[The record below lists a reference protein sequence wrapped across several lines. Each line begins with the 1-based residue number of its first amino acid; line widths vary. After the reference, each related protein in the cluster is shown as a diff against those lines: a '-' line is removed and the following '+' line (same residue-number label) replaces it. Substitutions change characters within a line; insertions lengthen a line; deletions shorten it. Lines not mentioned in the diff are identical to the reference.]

1 MIEPLLRQLEQ
12 LEAESLAAVS
22 AAGDA
27 VALGKLEDTYLGR
40 GDGKI
45 TAILRQL
52 KDVPAGERSAIG
64 QRANQLKVKLES
76 AIRQRAGSVAVTS
89 QPVTSRLEATWRV
102 PTPDRGHLHP
112 LTQFQRRVED
122 IFSSMGFEV
131 LDGQEVETPEYH
143 FDKLNIPKDH
153 PARDLW
159 DTYYLEGGLL
169 LRAQTSPMQLRAM
182 ETREPPVRLLIPGR
196 TYRHEATDASHESV
210 FYQYEGLVIDK
221 NISAANL
228 LYTLRSFFQA
238 LYGREVKIQP
248 RGSFFPFT
256 EPSLEVAMSC
266 LICGGRGCNV
276 CKKTGWLEMLG
287 AGMVHPQV
295 LKNMNIDPDEY
306 SGFAFGGGLERLL
319 MLYYGINE
327 IRLLYGGDVRFLEQ
341 F

>member
-1 MIEPLLRQLEQ
+1 MKELIQN
-12 LEAESLAAVS
+12 
-22 AAGDA
+22 
-27 VALGKLEDTYLGR
+27 
-40 GDGKI
+40 
-45 TAILRQL
+45 L
-52 KDVPAGERSAIG
+52 K
-64 QRANQLKVKLES
+64 QRAQAELQK
-76 AIRQRAGSVAVTS
+76 AVTS
-89 QPVTSRLEATWRV
+89 EGLHDLEIKFLGRKGELTDIMSKLKDLSVEEKRELGQLANSLKQELSEMFSLARQNFSLKNSEKKSRLDVTW
-102 PTPDRGHLHP
+102 PGDTPPRGHLHP

-182 ETREPPVRLLIPGR
+182 ETRKPPIRLLFPGR

-228 LYTLRSFFQA
+228 LHTLRSFFQA

-256 EPSLEVAMSC
+256 EPSIEIAMSC
-266 LICGGRGCNV
+266 LICNGRGCTV
-276 CKKTGWLEMLG
+276 CKHTGWLEMLG

-295 LKNMNIDPDEY
+295 LRNMNVDPDVY

-319 MLYYGINE
+319 MLYHGINE
-327 IRLLYGGDVRFLEQ
+327 IRLLYGGDLRFLEQ